1 MSTPE
6 EPTCGDDEPVS
17 DDEWLAERERLAE
30 AATKGPWVYDD
41 GVRGGSGP
49 DDYPWEEHGGR
60 MLASKVAGHDIIID
74 EHGFDLDADGAFIAD
89 ARTAVP
95 ALVAAV
101 RRLREKIDR
110 LRGILKATAQATSAQ
125 LGAALGAVDGEHE
138 RLRAENAALQAAL
151 RRIEP

>member
-1 MSTPE
+1 VTDI
-6 EPTCGDDEPVS
+6 DDAY
-17 DDEWLAERERLAE
+17 LAERERLAN
-30 AATKGPWVYDD
+30 AATPGPWMPAKAYDSAAWPCIL
-41 GVRGGSGP
+41 GGG
-49 DDYPWEEHGGR
+49 WQ
-60 MLASKVAGHDIIID
+60 VAECHAHLFGD
-74 EHGFDLDADGAFIAD
+74 EDFDNAAFIAD

>member
-1 MSTPE
+1 MTDI
-6 EPTCGDDEPVS
+6 DDAY
-17 DDEWLAERERLAE
+17 LAERERLAN
-30 AATKGPWVYDD
+30 AATPGPWMPAKAYDSAAWPCIL
-41 GVRGGSGP
+41 GGG
-49 DDYPWEEHGGR
+49 WQ
-60 MLASKVAGHDIIID
+60 VAECHAHLFGD
-74 EHGFDLDADGAFIAD
+74 EDFDNAAFIAD